1 MFCEYNLDSFPIV
14 KVSINGIPQNNEFD
28 EFLQGWLDLYNRN
41 EFFTFIFDIR
51 DIGDINIIYCF
62 KMSLFIKNIR
72 KENPQYLEKSI
83 ILINNEKI
91 KNLLYIIFTLQG
103 PVADVF
109 IINTE
114 ENINDIHSK
123 IDTINTDNINENII
137 YIEPNKSLLPW
148 M

>member
-14 KVSINGIPQNNEFD
+14 KVSLNGIPQNNEFD

-41 EFFTFIFDIR
+41 EFFKFIFDIR

-72 KENPQYLEKSI
+72 KKNPQYLKKSI

-114 ENINDIHSK
+114 ENINDIHPK
-123 IDTINTDNINENII
+123 IDTININNINENIT